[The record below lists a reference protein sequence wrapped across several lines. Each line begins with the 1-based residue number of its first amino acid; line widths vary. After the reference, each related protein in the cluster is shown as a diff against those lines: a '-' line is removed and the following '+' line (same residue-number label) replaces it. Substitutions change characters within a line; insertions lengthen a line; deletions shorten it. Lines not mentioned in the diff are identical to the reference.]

1 MPSQERSVHFVV
13 EFEGR
18 GVGVLVA
25 QRSGYKYFA
34 ADQSTARLDG
44 RNFASLSQAQNA
56 VLALCGPSA
65 AAPSEG
71 VRHNWTNWHGN

>member
-1 MPSQERSVHFVV
+1 MPSHERSVRFVV
-13 EFEGR
+13 EIEGR

-44 RNFASLSQAQNA
+44 RNFASPSQAQNA
-56 VLALCGPSA
+56 VSALHDSSA
-65 AAPSEG
+65 AAPRRG
-71 VRHNWTNWHGN
+71 GRHN

>member
-1 MPSQERSVHFVV
+1 MPSQERFARFVV

-25 QRSGYKYFA
+25 QRSGYKFFA

-44 RNFASLSQAQNA
+44 QNFASPSQAQNA
-56 VLALCGPSA
+56 VSALCEPAVPASRSRPAQIGSI
-65 AAPSEG
+65 
-71 VRHNWTNWHGN
+71 

>member
-1 MPSQERSVHFVV
+1 MPSQECLARFVV

-34 ADQSTARLDG
+34 ADPSTARLDG
-44 RNFASLSQAQNA
+44 RNFASPSQAQNA
-56 VLALCGPSA
+56 VSALCEPVA
-65 AAPSEG
+65 AGSRSRAAQAEP
-71 VRHNWTNWHGN
+71 V

>member
-1 MPSQERSVHFVV
+1 MPSQQRLARFVV
-13 EFEGR
+13 EIEGR

-44 RNFASLSQAQNA
+44 RNFASPSQAQNA
-56 VLALCGPSA
+56 VSALCEPSA
-65 AAPSEG
+65 AAPREG
-71 VRHNWTNWHGN
+71 VRHN

>member
-1 MPSQERSVHFVV
+1 MPSQERFARFVV

-44 RNFASLSQAQNA
+44 RNFASPSQAQNA
-56 VLALCGPSA
+56 VSALCEPV
-65 AAPSEG
+65 APVTRSRTSQIEPG
-71 VRHNWTNWHGN
+71 

>member
-1 MPSQERSVHFVV
+1 MPSQQSLARFVV

-34 ADQSTARLDG
+34 ADPSTARLDG
-44 RNFASLSQAQNA
+44 RNFASPSQAQNA
-56 VLALCGPSA
+56 VSALCEPVTAGPRSRSA
-65 AAPSEG
+65 QVESI
-71 VRHNWTNWHGN
+71 

>member
-1 MPSQERSVHFVV
+1 MPSQERFARFVV

-25 QRSGYKYFA
+25 QRSGYKFFA

-44 RNFASLSQAQNA
+44 RNFASPSQAQNA
-56 VLALCGPSA
+56 VSALCEPVV
-65 AAPSEG
+65 AAPRSK
-71 VRHNWTNWHGN
+71 WAQIQSI